1 MKNNQSKSV
10 TKLLASSTGLN
21 ALMRLGDA
29 MPKSRPSLNL
39 NLRPIEKIGQDGVDH
54 INTSSE
60 ASHMLGKIFSLHHPM
75 GFHDPIT
82 DRDVKSLYHWNIF
95 ISDASLNP
103 RLLTSNNTKTYT
115 RGDKLVAYLP
125 LLLAWGVYQK
135 VTQNQD
141 IMQVIKDIRVPFD
154 CYITLE
160 TRTRTHSCRSYIAA
174 LQIVQRAVQ
183 RSTFP
188 QLWRLLPPEDAHQVD
203 GKSNEDR
210 FKAVIGIIY
219 GLLESAIYRQD
230 TVGKSAK
237 AEPRQ
242 DATSLQVALSKAENP
257 QASGQGLQVL
267 NTALDGGFK
276 PTEPWVVGYEK
287 TTENQTG
294 ESDLQASEQGS
305 QASEA
310 LAGNV
315 GRGLTSPIF
324 FVDENPFQEALPAA
338 LTSSAQ
344 EATENQTGASTT

>member
-1 MKNNQSKSV
+1 MKNYQPKSV
-10 TKLLASSTGLN
+10 SKLLASSTGLD
-21 ALMRLGDA
+21 ALMRLGEA

-60 ASHMLGKIFSLHHPM
+60 ASHMLGKIFALHHPM

-82 DRDVKSLYHWNIF
+82 DRDVKSLYHWNNF

-103 RLLTSNNTKTYT
+103 RLLTSNNTKAYV
-115 RGDKLVAYLP
+115 RGDKLAAYLP

-135 VTQNQD
+135 VTQNLD
-141 IMQVIKDIRVPFD
+141 ILQVIKDIRVPFD

-160 TRTRTHSCRSYIAA
+160 TRTRSYSCRAYIAA

-219 GLLESAIYRQD
+219 GLLESAIKKQEPVQD
-230 TVGKSAK
+230 KTIASSSSQPTVMGLEGGVRRDETVVISAG
-237 AEPRQ
+237 ALESVDGYPVSVLQ
-242 DATSLQVALSKAENP
+242 HDGATSNSL
-257 QASGQGLQVL
+257 
-267 NTALDGGFK
+267 TT
-276 PTEPWVVGYEK
+276 TEPVQEPTTDTIEQMHAVAEQAGRDLPPLEDVV
-287 TTENQTG
+287 
-294 ESDLQASEQGS
+294 QG
-305 QASEA
+305 A
-310 LAGNV
+310 
-315 GRGLTSPIF
+315 
-324 FVDENPFQEALPAA
+324 
-338 LTSSAQ
+338 
-344 EATENQTGASTT
+344 

>member
-10 TKLLASSTGLN
+10 TKLLASSTGLD
-21 ALMRLGDA
+21 ALMRLGEA

-82 DRDVKSLYHWNIF
+82 DRDVKSLYHWNNF

-103 RLLTSNNTKTYT
+103 RLLTSNNTKAYT
-115 RGDKLVAYLP
+115 RGDKLAAYLP

-174 LQIVQRAVQ
+174 LQIVQRAVL
-183 RSTFP
+183 RATFP

-210 FKAVIGIIY
+210 FKAVISIIY
-219 GLLESAIYRQD
+219 GLLESAIKKQEPVEPIN
-230 TVGKSAK
+230 TEVVGLSEESKTIVSSSHQPTMQGLEGGFLPGETEVIGTGVLESVDGYPVSVLRGSDA
-237 AEPRQ
+237 APNSSTQ
-242 DATSLQVALSKAENP
+242 HDDASDGAATSQKNAEAM
-257 QASGQGLQVL
+257 Q
-267 NTALDGGFK
+267 
-276 PTEPWVVGYEK
+276 EP
-287 TTENQTG
+287 
-294 ESDLQASEQGS
+294 
-305 QASEA
+305 
-310 LAGNV
+310 
-315 GRGLTSPIF
+315 
-324 FVDENPFQEALPAA
+324 
-338 LTSSAQ
+338 SAQ
-344 EATENQTGASTT
+344 IIEQMHEVAEQAGRDLPPLENVVQGV

>member
-219 GLLESAIYRQD
+219 GLLESAIKKQEPVQD
-230 TVGKSAK
+230 KTIVSSSPQPTVM
-237 AEPRQ
+237 
-242 DATSLQVALSKAENP
+242 
-257 QASGQGLQVL
+257 GLE
-267 NTALDGGFK
+267 G
-276 PTEPWVVGYEK
+276 
-287 TTENQTG
+287 
-294 ESDLQASEQGS
+294 
-305 QASEA
+305 
-310 LAGNV
+310 GNV

-324 FVDENPFQEALPAA
+324 FADEGPFQEALPAA
-338 LTSSAQ
+338 LAAGGAAREIA
-344 EATENQTGASTT
+344 EAAGAPECADGYNTTTLQHDGASSNSLTTTEPVQEPTTDTIEQMHAVAEQAGRDLPPLEDVVQGV

>member
-10 TKLLASSTGLN
+10 SKLLASSTGLD
-21 ALMRLGDA
+21 ALMRLGEA

-82 DRDVKSLYHWNIF
+82 DRDVKSLYHWNNF

-103 RLLTSNNTKTYT
+103 RLLTSNNTKAYT
-115 RGDKLVAYLP
+115 RGDKLAAYLP

-174 LQIVQRAVQ
+174 LQIVQRAVL
-183 RSTFP
+183 RATFP

-210 FKAVIGIIY
+210 FKAVISIIY
-219 GLLESAIYRQD
+219 GLLESAIKKQEPVEPINTESAILPEGDKSTIGSSYQP
-230 TVGKSAK
+230 TVQGLENGFLPGETVFIGTGVPEGMDGCHSKESQNNGTTPNSSTHHAGVDDD
-237 AEPRQ
+237 A
-242 DATSLQVALSKAENP
+242 ATSQKNAEAM
-257 QASGQGLQVL
+257 Q
-267 NTALDGGFK
+267 
-276 PTEPWVVGYEK
+276 EP
-287 TTENQTG
+287 
-294 ESDLQASEQGS
+294 
-305 QASEA
+305 
-310 LAGNV
+310 
-315 GRGLTSPIF
+315 
-324 FVDENPFQEALPAA
+324 
-338 LTSSAQ
+338 SAQ
-344 EATENQTGASTT
+344 IIEQMHEVAEQAGRDLPPLESVVQGV